1 MEIKTQTTM
10 AVSNFTI
17 ELAIKQ
23 KQDLSYLK
31 LCEVLFFLQGYYLD
45 KYQQPLIDCVFKSNV
60 HGVINEEIIS
70 EFKFY
75 GPGNIESPKIN
86 LDFSSFSLLHG
97 GEIKSYQEEVDL
109 PKIQL
114 EELQKVTQ
122 TLISKPSWQLGKVII
137 NHRTHKDPVINE
149 LSEILG
155 HGRTYEYAEYT
166 NSEIEACFADNKKW
180 LLTVDPS
187 EN

>member
-10 AVSNFTI
+10 AVANFAI

-109 PKIQL
+109 PEAQL
-114 EELQKVTQ
+114 KELQKVTQ
-122 TLISKPSWQLGKVII
+122 ALISKPSRQLGKAII
-137 NHRTHKDPVINE
+137 NHRTYRSPILVKLSVI
-149 LSEILG
+149 SG
-155 HGRTYEYAEYT
+155 RRTYEYAEYT
-166 NSEIEACFADNKKW
+166 NSEIEQCFANNQKF
-180 LLTVDPS
+180 LLRRV
-187 EN
+187 

>member
-10 AVSNFTI
+10 AVANFTI

-122 TLISKPSWQLGKVII
+122 TLISKPSWQLVKVII
-137 NHRTHKDPVINE
+137 SHRTHKDPVINE
-149 LSEILG
+149 LSEIFG
-155 HGRTYEYAEYT
+155 HRTYEYAEYT
-166 NSEIEACFADNKKW
+166 NSEIEACFADNQKW
-180 LLTVDPS
+180 LLKVDPS

>member
-10 AVSNFTI
+10 AVANFAI

-31 LCEVLFFLQGYYLD
+31 LCKVLFFLQGYYLD
-45 KYQQPLIDCVFKSNV
+45 KHKQPLMDCEFKSYP
-60 HGVINEEIIS
+60 HGVLNEEIIR

-75 GPGNIESPKIN
+75 GPGNITSPKIV
-86 LDFSSFSLLHG
+86 LELSHFSL
-97 GEIKSYQEEVDL
+97 IKTYQAKVGL
-109 PKIQL
+109 PEAQVKEL
-114 EELQKVTQ
+114 EKVTQ
-122 TLISKPSWQLGKVII
+122 ALISKPSWQLGKVII

>member
-10 AVSNFTI
+10 AVANFTI

-31 LCEVLFFLQGYYLD
+31 LCKVLFFLQGYYLN
-45 KYQQPLIDCVFKSNV
+45 KHQQPLMDCVFKSDV
-60 HGVINEEIIS
+60 HGVINEEIIR

-75 GPGNIESPKIN
+75 GPCNIKGPKIN

-97 GEIKSYQEEVDL
+97 GEIKNYQEKVNL
-109 PKIQL
+109 PETQL
-114 EELQKVTQ
+114 KELQKVTQ
-122 TLISKPSWQLGKVII
+122 ALISKSGRQLGKAII
-137 NHRTHKDPVINE
+137 NHRTHKSPTLVKLSVI
-149 LSEILG
+149 LKR
-155 HGRTYEYAEYT
+155 RTYEYAEYT
-166 NSEIEACFADNKKW
+166 NSEIEACFADNQKW

>member
-122 TLISKPSWQLGKVII
+122 ALISKPSWQLVKVII
-137 NHRTHKDPVINE
+137 SHRTHKDPLINE
-149 LSEILG
+149 LSEIFG
-155 HGRTYEYAEYT
+155 HRTYEYVEYT
-166 NSEIEACFADNKKW
+166 NSEIEACFVDNEKW
-180 LLTVDPS
+180 LLTVDP
-187 EN
+187 EKIN

>member
-122 TLISKPSWQLGKVII
+122 TLISKPSWQLVKVII
-137 NHRTHKDPVINE
+137 SHRTHKDPLINE
-149 LSEILG
+149 LSEIFG
-155 HGRTYEYAEYT
+155 HRTYEYVEYT
-166 NSEIEACFADNKKW
+166 NSEIEACFVDNEKW
-180 LLTVDPS
+180 LLTVDP
-187 EN
+187 EKIN

>member
-10 AVSNFTI
+10 AVANFAI

-31 LCEVLFFLQGYYLD
+31 LCKVLFFLQGYYLD
-45 KYQQPLIDCVFKSNV
+45 KHKQSLIDCEFKSYP
-60 HGVINEEIIS
+60 HGVLNEEILR

-75 GPGNIESPKIN
+75 GPGNITSPKVV
-86 LDFSSFSLLHG
+86 LELSHFPL
-97 GEIKSYQEEVDL
+97 IKTYQAKVDL
-109 PKIQL
+109 PEAQVKEL
-114 EELQKVTQ
+114 EKLTQ
-122 TLISKPSWQLGKVII
+122 ALISKPSWQLGKVII
-137 NHRTHKDPVINE
+137 NHRTHKAPVINE

-166 NSEIEACFADNKKW
+166 NSEIEACFVDNEKW
-180 LLTVDPS
+180 LLTVDS
-187 EN
+187 K

>member
-10 AVSNFTI
+10 AVANFTI

-97 GEIKSYQEEVDL
+97 GEIKSYQAKVDL
-109 PKIQL
+109 SEAQVKEL
-114 EELQKVTQ
+114 EKVTQ
-122 TLISKPSWQLGKVII
+122 ALISKPSWQLVKVII
-137 NHRTHKDPVINE
+137 NHRTHKNPVINE
-149 LSEILG
+149 LSEILE

-166 NSEIEACFADNKKW
+166 NSEIEQCFADNKKW
-180 LLTVDPS
+180 LLTLDPK
-187 EN
+187 

>member
-10 AVSNFTI
+10 AVANFAI
-17 ELAIKQ
+17 ELALKQ

-45 KYQQPLIDCVFKSNV
+45 KHKQSLMDCEFKSYP
-60 HGVINEEIIS
+60 HGVLNEEIIR

-75 GPGNIESPKIN
+75 GPGNITNPKIV
-86 LDFSSFSLLHG
+86 LDFSQFSLLHG
-97 GEIKSYQEEVDL
+97 GEIKTYQAKVDL
-109 PKIQL
+109 PEAQVKEL
-114 EELQKVTQ
+114 EKVTQ
-122 TLISKPSWQLGKVII
+122 ALISKPSWQLGKVII

-149 LSEILG
+149 LSEISG
-155 HGRTYEYAEYT
+155 HGRTYKYAEYT
-166 NSEIEACFADNKKW
+166 NSEIEACFVDNKKW
-180 LLTVDPS
+180 LLTLDPK

>member
-10 AVSNFTI
+10 AVANFAI
-17 ELAIKQ
+17 ELALKQ

-75 GPGNIESPKIN
+75 GPGNIKGPKIN

-122 TLISKPSWQLGKVII
+122 TLISKPSWQLVKVII
-137 NHRTHKDPVINE
+137 SHRTHKDPVINE
-149 LSEILG
+149 LSEIFG
-155 HGRTYEYAEYT
+155 NRTYEYVEYT
-166 NSEIEACFADNKKW
+166 NSEIEACFVDNEKW

>member
-1 MEIKTQTTM
+1 MEIKTQTTI
-10 AVSNFTI
+10 AVANFTI

-23 KQDLSYLK
+23 KQDLNYLK
-31 LCEVLFFLQGYYLD
+31 LCEVLFFLQGYYLSQH
-45 KYQQPLIDCVFKSNV
+45 QQPLMDCEFKSYP
-60 HGVINEEIIS
+60 HGVLNEEIIS

-97 GEIKSYQEEVDL
+97 GEVKSYQEEVDL

-122 TLISKPSWQLGKVII
+122 TLISKPSWQLVKVII

-149 LSEILG
+149 LSEILE

-166 NSEIEACFADNKKW
+166 NSEIEQCFADNKKW
-180 LLTVDPS
+180 LLTLDPK
-187 EN
+187 